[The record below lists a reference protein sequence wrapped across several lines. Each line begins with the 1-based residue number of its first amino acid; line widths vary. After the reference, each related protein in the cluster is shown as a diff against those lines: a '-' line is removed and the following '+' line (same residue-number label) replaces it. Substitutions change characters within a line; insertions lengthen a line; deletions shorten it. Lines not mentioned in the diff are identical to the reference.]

1 MALKTWVD
9 TDDAISWWLQ
19 EQQQKDFPHLSRI
32 ELDFLS
38 IPGMSAE
45 PERLFS
51 STKITISDL
60 RSRLGSDT
68 IEALECLRSW
78 LKIKDISVFNRP
90 AQPLPFS
97 A

>member
-1 MALKTWVD
+1 M
-9 TDDAISWWLQ
+9 
-19 EQQQKDFPHLSRI
+19 
-32 ELDFLS
+32 DFLS

-68 IEALECLRSW
+68 IKALECLRSW
-78 LKIKDISVFNRP
+78 LKIKDTEIEALTR
-90 AQPLPFS
+90 AIGQIRED
-97 A
+97 